1 MYLDILIGIILFF
14 SVVFGISNGFFT
26 EFLSIFGVIAD
37 FWLTQKLTPI
47 VLEKIGIDMGS
58 IGYLTVYSVVF
69 TILYMILGMFIYL
82 INNLFKAQKKG
93 VITRF
98 LGAVVG
104 FLKGALLCIL
114 IIFVYDIASEKFESL
129 KKYGENAYAKRVF
142 LEVTPY
148 IEEYIP
154 EQVKNQLNEIK
165 NNEIVNKYIGKI
177 L

>member
-1 MYLDILIGIILFF
+1 MYLDILVGIILFF
-14 SVVFGISNGFFT
+14 SFIFGISNGFFT

-37 FWLTQKLTPI
+37 FWLTQKLTPV
-47 VLEKIGIDMGS
+47 VLGKIGIDMGS
-58 IGYLTVYSVVF
+58 IGYLTVYSIVF

-82 INNLFKAQKKG
+82 VNNLFKAQKKG
-93 VITRF
+93 VITRG
-98 LGAVVG
+98 LGGIVG
-104 FLKGALLCIL
+104 LLKGALLCIL
-114 IIFVYDIASEKFESL
+114 IIFVYNIASEKFEPL
-129 KKYGENAYAKRVF
+129 KKYGENAYVKRVF

-148 IEEYIP
+148 IQEYIP